1 LQSPPIGAQS
11 WESICGLDL
20 CKLRWPVSP
29 HKRRRSLK
37 GPHKRLRGL
46 SCGCDAPFWA
56 ALRARGA
63 FARTEGLLP
72 TPVRA
77 MPYSPAYSSSALRP
91 RRWATLTS
99 RSRGERYTVRSAR
112 KRLRAWAERSPLTRS
127 PLEEATTV
135 FENSTACAPLI
146 ENRSWCASRFDP
158 SRERFGEP
166 GDGKESS
173 REVPRHRWDH
183 GVWVPITY
191 DSFS

>member
-1 LQSPPIGAQS
+1 MEPFCGWASAVSAGFARIEVTGRRAGRAQRAVATGDSVATGPRGA
-11 WESICGLDL
+11 LTAP
-20 CKLRWPVSP
+20 RRA
-29 HKRRRSLK
+29 RRRRPS
-37 GPHKRLRGL
+37 
-46 SCGCDAPFWA
+46 
-56 ALRARGA
+56 ARCPIVP
-63 FARTEGLLP
+63 EH
-72 TPVRA
+72 
-77 MPYSPAYSSSALRP
+77 SSSALRP
-91 RRWATLTS
+91 RRWATLTTRSS
-99 RSRGERYTVRSAR
+99 RERYTVRSAY
-112 KRLRAWAERSPLTRS
+112 KRLWAWVERSPLTRS

-135 FENSTACAPLI
+135 FENSTACAPTI